1 MSTQCFSDCL
11 TTSRTTE
18 TKQSALGFERMLT
31 RFPLESLRRENPLN
45 RSYSMKK
52 VTSILILLFT
62 IGSSSAPA
70 FAGFNADAPK
80 PVRRIFTQL
89 AFAEGRLVTYHVLE
103 PGPQSI
109 QAFPTGHNEGM
120 LLRFP
125 GCPALRPV
133 LDDSA
138 APSTQSNLVPD
149 LAMRKV
155 FNVSLSRCDIQPTS
169 V

>member
-1 MSTQCFSDCL
+1 MSTQCFSDCS

-18 TKQSALGFERMLT
+18 TKQSALAFERMLT
-31 RFPLESLRRENPLN
+31 RFPLESLPLK

-62 IGSSSAPA
+62 ISSSFAPA

-138 APSTQSNLVPD
+138 ALRRRAILYQTW
-149 LAMRKV
+149 R
-155 FNVSLSRCDIQPTS
+155 
-169 V
+169 